1 MKKLDFTKVAPV
13 PSGYKILRNCEM
25 HVEGEKWE
33 NRWVINNFNMMS
45 KKWDWLAI
53 MVPKNLFKSWWD
65 SSTKTSDITLTTTE
79 LNLDFLSQIKLN
91 NVSSF

>member
-1 MKKLDFTKVAPV
+1 MKKLDFTKLAPV
-13 PSGYKILRNCEM
+13 PSGYKILRSREM

-33 NRWVINNFNMMS
+33 NRLVINDFNMMS
-45 KKWDWLAI
+45 KKWDLLAT

-79 LNLDFLSQIKLN
+79 LNLVFL
-91 NVSSF
+91 